1 MDIRNAKRTPRQSDA
16 VADRKTKTPAEK
28 ERDRDKRYRKTY
40 DIDLDTY
47 NAIGEAQ
54 GWRCGACGKH
64 QSEFAVSLNVDH
76 EHFRVATH
84 RSTDG
89 CGWVA
94 DTTVRGRD
102 ISRWGKT
109 KVEAIANLKRVAIR
123 LSVRGLLCPG
133 RYKGCNR
140 LLGRVDDIKRLEGFL
155 KYLKNPPAYKFI
167 S

>member
-47 NAIGEAQ
+47 NAIGEDQ

-76 EHFRVATH
+76 EHYKIILIKG
-84 RSTDG
+84 DG
-89 CGWVA
+89 GWWA
-94 DTTVRGRD
+94 NTTVRGQ
-102 ISRWGKT
+102 SLYKWGKT
-109 KVEAIANLKRVAIR
+109 QAEARRSLNAVALR

-133 RYKGCNR
+133 RYRGCNR
-140 LLGRVDDIKRLEGFL
+140 LMGRVDDIERLEGFL